1 MANAH
6 QSRSV
11 VPSSNDEVNLEI
23 DDTANVRTRGSEE
36 GHQPPILVL
45 SRDANLVET
54 VRKASPRGV
63 PGHAQPGSRP
73 HRRQVAELKPGVL
86 VVDTASTAD
95 VASMVAQLTQHFPEL
110 VVVVAGKREDSAA
123 LMQLTAAGRI
133 FRFLLTPLS
142 HGQTR
147 LALEAAV
154 AQHVD
159 LKPSDERLGSGASSE
174 RWRQELPGHVWR
186 ARCWPAGRDRRYL
199 VWRQAIHG
207 RT

>member
-1 MANAH
+1 MANAQH
-6 QSRSV
+6 TRSAHGTAE
-11 VPSSNDEVNLEI
+11 EVNLEF
-23 DDTANVRTRGSEE
+23 DAHRTGADEA
-36 GHQPPILVL
+36 HHPPILVL
-45 SRDANLVET
+45 SRDTNLVET
-54 VRKASPRGV
+54 VKKAAPRGV
-63 PGHAQPGSRP
+63 P
-73 HRRQVAELKPGVL
+73 VAFAPDLDHVAGKLSDLKPGVL

-154 AQHVD
+154 AQSVD
-159 LKPSDERLGSGASSE
+159 LKNAGHRLSSGNNSDGGSKNY
-174 RWRQELPGHVWR
+174 VVT
-186 ARCWPAGRDRRYL
+186 Y
-199 VWRQAIHG
+199 
-207 RT
+207 